1 MERLI
6 RPVWAEIDLDNIEY
20 NMKKVKELAGDKE
33 ILAVVKADAYGH
45 GAVDIAPVLLE
56 NGATK
61 LAVAILSEAIELR
74 NRNIFDPVVILGYTP
89 IEYADKIISYDIEQ
103 TVYNLKYAEELSKKA
118 VELNKKAKIH
128 IALDT
133 GMGRI
138 GFLPNK
144 ESIEDIAKIYSMEG
158 IIVEGFYTHFS
169 SADETDKYYTNEQFI
184 KYQNFYEILLGMGI
198 DIPLKHVANSASIID
213 LPDTYLNGIRPGI
226 MLYGYY
232 PSDEVNKYKVDLKP
246 ALTLKATISHV
257 KTVEA
262 GSFISYGRTFKTER
276 ESIIATIPIGY
287 ADGYSRQLSN
297 KGKVIVNG
305 KCANIIGRIC
315 MDQCMI
321 DVTDVGEVS
330 VGDEVILL
338 GELGD
343 VKFNADDMAEIMD
356 TINYEIIC
364 MLKHR
369 IPRVYKKNNKI
380 INVRNYIE

>member
-20 NMKKVKELAGDKE
+20 NIKKVKELIGNKE

-45 GAVDIAPVLLE
+45 GAVDVAPVLLE

-61 LAVAILSEAIELR
+61 LAVAMISEAMELR
-74 NRNIFDPVVILGYTP
+74 NNNISAPIVILGYTP
-89 IEYADKIISYDIEQ
+89 IECANKIIDLEIEQ
-103 TVYNLKYAEELSKKA
+103 TVYNLQYAQELSDKA
-118 VELNKKAKIH
+118 VEMNKKAKIH
-128 IALDT
+128 VALDT

-138 GFLPNK
+138 GFLPN
-144 ESIEDIAKIYSMEG
+144 EDSINDIVKIHSMAG
-158 IIVEGFYTHFS
+158 IIIEGFYTHFS
-169 SADETDKYYTNEQFI
+169 SADETDKDYTYEQFL
-184 KYQNFYEILLGMGI
+184 KYQNFYEILLAKGI

-213 LPDTYLNGIRPGI
+213 LSDTYLTGVRPGI

-232 PSDEVNKYKVDLKP
+232 PSNDVKKESVDLKP
-246 ALTLKATISHV
+246 TLTLKAKISHV
-257 KTVEA
+257 KKVDA

-276 ESIIATIPIGY
+276 ESIIATLPIGY
-287 ADGYSRQLSN
+287 ADGYSRDLSS

-305 KCANIIGRIC
+305 KLANIIGRVC

-321 DVTDVGEVS
+321 DVTDVGEVK

-338 GELGD
+338 GEQGN

-356 TINYEIIC
+356 TINYEILC

-369 IPRVYKKNNKI
+369 IPRVYKKNNMVTNI
-380 INVRNYIE
+380 RNYIG